1 MKQTQS
7 LGVMASITVEP
18 SPVTGLLRLT
28 LRQSNTTTFQDLQ
41 IEQAG
46 ILAVMLELGSEK
58 VHENSKKLLKE
69 RMSAVVGA

>member
-69 RMSAVVGA
+69 RMSAAVGA